1 MTSTW
6 TSRKNSLHFLLIC
19 AAMMISVKDSSSQT
33 ENSTSTT
40 TVTVVGLTPSPTTT
54 NAIREAETARE
65 VTDHAETA
73 VKDTTTNKG
82 IYLAKAKTIVTSTKS
97 LVTSVKSSTAEHTT
111 TSGTKTTLKADAKF
125 EFDHDYKTL
134 RRNGLIAAAIFFLV
148 GILIIP
154 CARVKRSRPKFSI
167 GRKRSY
173 TLTQP

>member
-97 LVTSVKSSTAEHTT
+97 L
-111 TSGTKTTLKADAKF
+111 ADAKF

>member
-19 AAMMISVKDSSSQT
+19 AAMMISVK
-33 ENSTSTT
+33 
-40 TVTVVGLTPSPTTT
+40 
-54 NAIREAETARE
+54 